1 MMVRRLLTKA
11 NKTRVNKQV
20 SSAVTK
26 KKKVTFAPDCLEI
39 GGFSPANI
47 MITKKLL
54 RTYSFMSYDY
64 SSVYYLI
71 LPINKVPGSFK
82 YKA

>member
-1 MMVRRLLTKA
+1 MMVRQLLTKA

-20 SSAVTK
+20 GSA
-26 KKKVTFAPDCLEI
+26 VTFAPDCLEI

>member
-1 MMVRRLLTKA
+1 MMVRQSLTKA

-20 SSAVTK
+20 SSAD
-26 KKKVTFAPDCLEI
+26 TFAPDCLEI